1 MAQVEG
7 RKEWRVYN
15 PLQQLPRQHSGDLT
29 TDQLAEPVITAV
41 LGPGDML
48 YFPRGAP
55 TAHTLHFF
63 ALSFH
68 RPFTALSLPFHG
80 LSPRFCCLSTV
91 YYCVDVLLCTTAV
104 DDLRISVSPL
114 PSPLRLA
121 VLLSSSGCAG
131 WVHQAR
137 ATGGSHSVH
146 LTMSTYQGNSWS
158 DVLATAVQYAGDDC
172 VELRRQV

>member
-63 ALSFH
+63 CTVLSPSFHCTFTALS
-68 RPFTALSLPFHG
+68 RPFTAVLLPFYCV
-80 LSPRFCCLSTV
+80 LLCRCSTV
-91 YYCVDVLLCTTAV
+91 YYSC
-104 DDLRISVSPL
+104 R
-114 PSPLRLA
+114 
-121 VLLSSSGCAG
+121 
-131 WVHQAR
+131 
-137 ATGGSHSVH
+137 
-146 LTMSTYQGNSWS
+146 
-158 DVLATAVQYAGDDC
+158 
-172 VELRRQV
+172 